1 MTKAI
6 LETLKDEKGATAIE
20 YGLIVAF
27 IGAALAATI
36 FMFGDMIEATFQ
48 SILDALSS

>member
-6 LETLKDEKGATAIE
+6 LKYLKDEQGATAIE

-36 FMFGDMIEATFQ
+36 FFLGDDIQGTFQ
-48 SILDALSS
+48 SILDALLS